1 MKKTFAVFGLGRFGG
16 TMVKELS
23 DMHIDVIAIDKDEDK
38 VNEYVDCATYAHCAD
53 AIDESY
59 LKEIGVR
66 NVDHAFVSFGNDLE
80 ASILTSLILKELG
93 VPKVWAKAKNEE
105 HAKVLNK
112 IGVDKV
118 IHPERD
124 VARKITKHITSDKMI
139 DFIELSDTYSMVEII
154 ATKKIKNKT
163 IKKLDLRSKYGCTII
178 GIQREE
184 DFIISPLLDE
194 VIHEGDTLVIVGKN
208 EEIKRFEK
216 YGV

>member
-1 MKKTFAVFGLGRFGG
+1 
-16 TMVKELS
+16 
-23 DMHIDVIAIDKDEDK
+23 
-38 VNEYVDCATYAHCAD
+38 
-53 AIDESY
+53 
-59 LKEIGVR
+59 
-66 NVDHAFVSFGNDLE
+66 
-80 ASILTSLILKELG
+80 
-93 VPKVWAKAKNEE
+93 
-105 HAKVLNK
+105 
-112 IGVDKV
+112 
-118 IHPERD
+118 
-124 VARKITKHITSDKMI
+124 MI